1 MVRPSLSLAARAFI
15 GATLACYAFLVAT
28 WSAPSLATMA
38 KMGGSVAQAAP
49 AGHRRVAV
57 LRTEY
62 LGDMPANNKDFLSER
77 LVIGLAAA
85 EFQVFAGLTVSQ
97 MLKQGSR
104 LENCRQPNC
113 YQEIAQR
120 LGVEYLVTGV
130 VQVDRK
136 NYEVTLDLVAGRDGK
151 SVGQSRER
159 CEL

>member
-1 MVRPSLSLAARAFI
+1 MVRPSLSFAARALI
-15 GATLACYAFLVAT
+15 GAVLACYAFLVPT
-28 WSAPSLATMA
+28 WSPSSLTQAP
-38 KMGGSVAQAAP
+38 GGSVAQAAP